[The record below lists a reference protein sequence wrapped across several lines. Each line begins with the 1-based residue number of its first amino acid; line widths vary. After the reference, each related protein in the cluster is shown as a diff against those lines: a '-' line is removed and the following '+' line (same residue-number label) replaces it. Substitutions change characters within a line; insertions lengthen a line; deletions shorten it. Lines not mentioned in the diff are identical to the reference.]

1 MKRCITSILV
11 VTLALLQAGDTF
23 AQPPQQGRPGERR
36 GGGGPGTAGSST
48 LERSGL
54 KIGQQMP
61 DVTIYDANG
70 EKFPLSKA
78 KGKYAVLVFGCLT

>member
-61 DVTIYDANG
+61 DVTIYDSNG
-70 EKFPLSKA
+70 KKFPLS
-78 KGKYAVLVFGCLT
+78 